1 MMMITMMRMIR
12 MMTVYIIDY
21 DDKVGDDSD
30 DNFLF
35 LVSLRR
41 VTMTAGEK

>member
-1 MMMITMMRMIR
+1 MAMMMMIR
-12 MMTVYIIDY
+12 MMTVNIIDY
-21 DDKVGDDSD
+21 DDKVGDDGD